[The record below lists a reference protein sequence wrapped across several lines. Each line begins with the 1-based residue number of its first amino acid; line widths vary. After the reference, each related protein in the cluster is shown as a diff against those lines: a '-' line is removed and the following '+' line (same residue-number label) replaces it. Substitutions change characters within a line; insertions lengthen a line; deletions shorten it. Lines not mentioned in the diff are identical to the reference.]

1 MVHNNPGQ
9 AGRGG
14 KSSIVSGKRLI
25 GTKFACPGVSLSPSP
40 GSSMTL
46 LLAYAS
52 VAAALSSGLLA
63 LLGEHRAA
71 WTGPALQVAKLVR
84 IPVPLRPKPAV
95 GPHRRLP
102 HAWRR
107 MVFALLTASGVSS
120 LGAGLLQLHADAAVS
135 GQLPFGLPWLH
146 WHVRLDTLSAFFLVV
161 LGLGVIAAGVYG
173 PGYTRQF
180 AGQYSFG
187 ALGLFTGS
195 FVAGMEGVLIAD
207 DAYLFVIAWEAMTV
221 SSYFLVV
228 YQHEHASHR
237 RAAFLYLLMG
247 EVGAIA
253 IILAFG
259 ILAAASHSFAFDA
272 WRDAHVTPD
281 WGTAAFLLALAGF
294 GMKAG
299 LVPLH
304 AWLPEA
310 HPAAPA
316 HVSGLMSGVM
326 LKIAVYGLL
335 RFAFDLLGDVQWYWG
350 AIVLG
355 LGTGSAALGILYAVV
370 QSDLKRLLAYS
381 SIENMGI
388 VFMGLGLC
396 MVFIGKGHVQLGLIG
411 LVAALYHVL
420 NHSLFKNLLFLAAGS
435 VVHQTHRHDLERM
448 GGLIKRMPV
457 TAGLFLAGS
466 VAIAGLPPLNGFV
479 SEWLTFQAALQAAS
493 VIDNGI
499 LRSMVSVAAAILAF
513 TAAVAAACFVKLY
526 GVAFLGQPRER
537 RSAHAHEVSH
547 SGMLWAPAMLAGLCL
562 LLGVLPTWVLDAMRP
577 ITRQLLGET
586 LTSASAR
593 GWLWLTPGGVS
604 TASYSAPLVLL
615 AMALAWWLLRRLER
629 RGPAADVRRAPAWD
643 CGFGGLS
650 PRMQY
655 TAAAFAQPVRRIFAP
670 VWETVET
677 STPETAAANPLQV
690 TALSY
695 RLEIG
700 DRSWR
705 WLYLPL
711 TRVVEDLARQTARI
725 QTGQVRIYIAYS
737 FMTLI
742 VLLGVVS

>member
-1 MVHNNPGQ
+1 
-9 AGRGG
+9 
-14 KSSIVSGKRLI
+14 
-25 GTKFACPGVSLSPSP
+25 
-40 GSSMTL
+40 MTL
-46 LLAYAS
+46 FLAYAS
-52 VAAALSSGLLA
+52 VLAALFSGLLA
-63 LLGEHRAA
+63 MLAEHRAA
-71 WTGPALQVAKLVR
+71 WARQTRRAAGLIRTPFPASLALTESHPQ
-84 IPVPLRPKPAV
+84 
-95 GPHRRLP
+95 RLP

-107 MVFALLTASGVSS
+107 WVFALLTASGV
-120 LGAGLLQLHADAAVS
+120 LALAAGGLQLHAGTAVAD
-135 GQLPFGLPWLH
+135 QLPWGLPWLQ
-146 WHVRLDTLSAFFLVV
+146 WHVRFDTLSAFFFVV

-173 PGYTRQF
+173 PGYARQF

-187 ALGLFTGS
+187 ALGLFTGL
-195 FVAGMEGVLIAD
+195 FVAGMEGVLLAD
-207 DAYLFVIAWEAMTV
+207 DAYVFVIAWEVMTV
-221 SSYFLVV
+221 SSYFLVA

-259 ILAAASHSFAFDA
+259 ILAAVSHSFAFDV
-272 WRDAHVTPD
+272 WRDTHVTPS
-281 WGTAAFLLALAGF
+281 WGTGAFLLALAGF

-316 HVSGLMSGVM
+316 HISGLMSGVM

-355 LGTGSAALGILYAVV
+355 LGTGSAVLGILYAVV
-370 QSDLKRLLAYS
+370 QSDVKRLLAYS
-381 SIENMGI
+381 SIENLGI
-388 VFMGLGLC
+388 VFMGMGLA
-396 MVFIGKGHVQLGLIG
+396 MVFIGKGHGQLGLVG

-420 NHSLFKNLLFLAAGS
+420 NHSLFKNLLFLTAGS
-435 VVHQTHRHDLERM
+435 VVHQTHQHDLEHM

-457 TAGLFLAGS
+457 TAGLFLMGS

-537 RSAHAHEVSH
+537 QAAHAREVAH
-547 SGMLWAPAMLAGLCL
+547 SGMLWAPGFLAGLCL
-562 LLGVLPTWVLDAMRP
+562 LLGVLPTWVLDALRP
-577 ITRQLLGET
+577 VTRPLLGET
-586 LTSASAR
+586 LSSASAR

-615 AMALAWWLLRRLER
+615 AMAMAWWFLRRLEHGD
-629 RGPAADVRRAPAWD
+629 RGAAVRRAPAWD

-655 TAAAFAQPVRRIFAP
+655 TAAAFVQPVRRIFAP
-670 VWETVET
+670 VWDAVET
-677 STPETAAANPLQV
+677 SAPETAPADRPQI
-690 TALSY
+690 TALRY

-705 WLYLPL
+705 WLYLPMA
-711 TRVVEDLARQTARI
+711 RVVEELARQTARI
-725 QTGQVRIYIAYS
+725 QTGQMRIYIAYS
-737 FMTLI
+737 FVTLI
-742 VLLGVVS
+742 ILLGVVS